1 MDEETQAGSSRQG
14 APPGALPSSAG
25 EFLVDFHDARRVHDI
40 MGLERRQDGSFQNNL
55 EPVCVGQHIN
65 CCAIWSTCNS
75 FFSQSLSVGE
85 DVQASRRW
93 DSAKPS
99 HKILHSRKHLLSPI
113 CPTKLSDF
121 PRFSRNLYN
130 VTQAQVAAWIR
141 KYRVRG

>member
-40 MGLERRQDGSFQNNL
+40 MGLERMQDGSFQNNL
-55 EPVCVGQHIN
+55 EPVCAGQHIN

-121 PRFSRNLYN
+121 PRFSRNLY